1 MAGRGIMA
9 QASKSTPHVAG
20 AWKRTGAKRVGT
32 RKKTD
37 GNEATA
43 SIDAFE
49 GPPCNNTAL
58 RRAARRLG
66 NLYDDAL
73 ESAELKS
80 TQFALM
86 VEIARLVAAGAGLAP
101 TLQELAAR
109 LAIQISALTHAMRPL
124 VRDGLVVLKP
134 DASDRR
140 TKRAALTDA
149 GMKRLEAGMAHW
161 ADANARVEAVL
172 GKDAAAAL
180 RALADRVS
188 SDEFLTAYHEA
199 RPAGP
204 TGP

>member
-1 MAGRGIMA
+1 M
-9 QASKSTPHVAG
+9 
-20 AWKRTGAKRVGT
+20 GT
-32 RKKTD
+32 RKKAD

-43 SIDAFE
+43 SINAFE

-58 RRAARRLG
+58 RLAARRLG

-73 ESAELKS
+73 ESAGLKS
-80 TQFALM
+80 TQFGLM
-86 VEIARLVAAGAGLAP
+86 VEIARLVAAGDGLAP

-124 VRDGLVVLKP
+124 VRAGLVVLTP

-149 GMKRLEAGMAHW
+149 GMKRVEEAAAHW

-172 GKDAAAAL
+172 GQDAAAAL
-180 RALADRVS
+180 RALADQVS
-188 SDEFLTAYHEA
+188 SDDFLAAYRAA
-199 RPAGP
+199 RP
-204 TGP
+204 